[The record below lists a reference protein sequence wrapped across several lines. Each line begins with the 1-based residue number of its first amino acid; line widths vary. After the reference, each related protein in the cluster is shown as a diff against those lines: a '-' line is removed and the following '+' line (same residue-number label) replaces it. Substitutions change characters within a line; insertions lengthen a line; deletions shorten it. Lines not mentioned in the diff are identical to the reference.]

1 MSFRPSSP
9 AEFLPP
15 TEAGRRGVLLALGA
29 AASFALFAPLGK
41 SLVGALPPVEVC
53 GIAYLFSGLALLAA
67 GGLTAGEAFGGPL
80 KRSDLP
86 RLGASVALGGILAP
100 LLLLAGLREV
110 AAYQGSLLLNL
121 EAVFTVV
128 CGLLIG
134 GERLGWRGAAGAVG
148 IVLAGVGVS
157 MRGAPAGADPGLGAP
172 FIGSLAIAGACL
184 CWALDNTISR
194 PLAERDPRQV
204 AMIKGLLAGTMSVLL
219 AVQVGLVRPS
229 FLEWV
234 GLAVSGSVALGL
246 SLVLYLLSL
255 RNLGIAR
262 TGAFFAL
269 STPMSFAA
277 SVVFLGERPGF
288 IGASALV
295 VSALATIL
303 LATDRE
309 EGSGPTSTALDSACG
324 SASYSSS
331 QARPSPRPLPPPGP

>member
-41 SLVGALPPVEVC
+41 SLVGALPPVEVS

-134 GERLGWRGAAGAVG
+134 GERLGWRGAAGALG

-157 MRGAPAGADPGLGAP
+157 MRGAPAGPDPGL
-172 FIGSLAIAGACL
+172 GACL

-204 AMIKGLLAGTMSVLL
+204 AMIKGLLAGTLSVLL

-309 EGSGPTSTALDSACG
+309 EGSGPTSAALDSACG
-324 SASYSSS
+324 SASCSSS